1 MTTELY
7 IVNGK
12 TVYYPAVEEG
22 IQWSTERKGS
32 PGKLTFT
39 VIKDAALN
47 IQEGNAVSFSV
58 DGQKCFYG
66 YIFKKSRSKDNQISI
81 TAYDQLRYFKN
92 KDTYSYIGKT
102 ASQLLKRICTD
113 FGLRAGSIVDTGY
126 VIPQKIE
133 RNKTLFDI
141 MQSALDTTLMNTN
154 SVYVLFDNYGEV
166 CLKNISDMK
175 VPIIIDSETG
185 ENFDYSSSIDE
196 QTYNQVKLTFDN
208 EKTGKRDIYLTKDSN
223 HINEWGILQ
232 YYDTLQ
238 EGENGQE
245 KAAKLL
251 EYYNKKT
258 RKLKI
263 TGAFGDLRVRA
274 GTSPLIQLDL
284 GDLVVSN
291 FMLVSSASHEF
302 KNGVHTM
309 DLQLEGGEFI

>member
-7 IVNGK
+7 IVNGN
-12 TVYYPAVEEG
+12 TVYYPAVVEG

-47 IQEGNAVSFSV
+47 IKEGNAVSFSV

-66 YIFKKSRSKDNQISI
+66 YIFKKSHGKDNQISI

-92 KDTYSYIGKT
+92 KDTYNYTGKT
-102 ASQLLKRICTD
+102 ASQLLKRLCTD
-113 FGLRAGSIVDTGY
+113 FGLRTGSIADTGY

-133 RNKTLFDI
+133 SNKTLFDI

-154 SVYVLFDNYGEV
+154 NVFVLFDNYGEI
-166 CLKNISDMK
+166 CLKNVSDMK

-223 HINEWGILQ
+223 HINEWGVLQ
-232 YYDTLQ
+232 YYDTLE
-238 EGENGQE
+238 EGENGQA
-245 KAAKLL
+245 KAEKLL

-274 GTSPLIQLDL
+274 GASPLIQLDL
-284 GDLVVSN
+284 GDLKVSN

>member
-7 IVNGK
+7 IVNGE
-12 TVYYPAVEEG
+12 TVYYPAVVEG

-39 VIKDAALN
+39 VIRDAALN

-66 YIFKKSRSKDNQISI
+66 YIFKKQRSKDNQISI

-102 ASQLLKRICTD
+102 ASQVLKKICTD
-113 FGLRAGSIVDTGY
+113 FKLRAGSIEDTGY
-126 VIPQKIE
+126 VIPKKIE
-133 RNKTLFDI
+133 SNKTLFDI
-141 MQSALDTTLMNTN
+141 VQSALDTTLMNTN
-154 SVYVLFDNYGEV
+154 KVYVLYDNYGEI
-166 CLKNISDMK
+166 CLKSISDMK

-185 ENFDYSSSIDE
+185 ENFDYTSSIDE

-208 EKTGKRDIYLTKDSN
+208 EKTGKRDIYLIKDSK
-223 HINEWGILQ
+223 HINEWGVLQ
-232 YYDTLQ
+232 FYDTLE
-238 EGENGQE
+238 EGENGQA
-245 KAAKLL
+245 KAEKLL

-263 TGAFGDLRVRA
+263 TSAFGDLRVRA
-274 GTSPLIQLDL
+274 GASPLIQLDL
-284 GDLVVSN
+284 GDLKVSN
-291 FMLVSSASHEF
+291 FMVVTSASHEF